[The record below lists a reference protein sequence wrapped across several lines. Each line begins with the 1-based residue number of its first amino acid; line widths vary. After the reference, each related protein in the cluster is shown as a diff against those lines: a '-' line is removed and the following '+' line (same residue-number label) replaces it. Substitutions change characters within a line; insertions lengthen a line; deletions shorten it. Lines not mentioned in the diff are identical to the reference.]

1 MPMHETDRENIR
13 SLVKPVALIDPIDLQ
28 RPTTPANSR
37 RFVWVT
43 KTQRELSLGIVINR
57 GVAVIVSMD
66 DSFAINQAPYEARI
80 SVSDEMEVALAM
92 KLAEAR
98 VRRWFRLEAIGAN
111 DRPPVK
117 SAIHLATGNREMR
130 SIHGI
135 RDVKSDNVLD
145 RIEKV
150 SIPFDGLTAMLN
162 ADTRGVIY
170 PYAYDQLQSPNSLSS
185 DVKVLQ

>member
-1 MPMHETDRENIR
+1 MHETDRENIR
-13 SLVKPVALIDPIDLQ
+13 SLVKPIALIDPIDLQ
-28 RPTTPANSR
+28 RSINPANPR

-66 DSFAINQAPYEARI
+66 DTFTIHQPPYEARI

-98 VRRWFRLEAIGAN
+98 VQRWFRLEAIGAN
-111 DRPPVK
+111 DRPPLK
-117 SAIHLATGNREMR
+117 SEIHLAIGNREMR
-130 SIHGI
+130 SIQGI
-135 RDVKSDNVLD
+135 RDLKSDNVLD

-150 SIPFDGLTAMLN
+150 SVPFDGLTAMLN
-162 ADTRGVIY
+162 AATRGVLY
-170 PYAYDQLQSPNSLSS
+170 PYAYDQVEGPSSRSS
-185 DVKVLQ
+185 DVKILQ